1 MDIQRSNFVGVINN
15 NNSDLQILGVINVE
29 ELANDREEWGDVVV
43 VAKGLN
49 GLILSH
55 GRKGGLSL

>member
-1 MDIQRSNFVGVINN
+1 MDIQRFNFVGVINN

-43 VAKGLN
+43 AAKGLN
-49 GLILSH
+49 GLN
-55 GRKGGLSL
+55 